1 MINIKHLPKFTY
13 ILILLYV
20 CIFLL
25 DLMIFKGELWQIGS
39 GKSFDNMEVNN
50 WYRLFTGSFF
60 HHNVL
65 HLLGN
70 SLALYFIGM
79 ILENKI
85 GSWNFLFIYF
95 LGNVGTSII
104 YSLIA
109 SYTDG
114 NGASPGIYA
123 LIACM
128 VILFLRNRSFINL
141 QFGNWPVNYT
151 FFYFIFANFVG
162 ISGLIVH
169 IIGFGLGSIFTLLF
183 CISKK

>member
-1 MINIKHLPKFTY
+1 MINYNRLPKFTCT
-13 ILILLYV
+13 LILLYL

-25 DLMIFKGELWQIGS
+25 DMMIFKGEIWKIGS
-39 GKSFDNMEVNN
+39 GKSFDNMEFNN

-60 HHNVL
+60 HHSIL

-70 SLALYFIGM
+70 SLALYFVGM

-85 GSWNFLFIYF
+85 GTWTFLCIYF

-104 YSLIA
+104 YSLIY
-109 SYTDG
+109 SYTGG

-128 VILFLRNRSFINL
+128 VILFLHNRSFMNL

-151 FFYFIFANFVG
+151 FLYFIFGNFIG
-162 ISGLIVH
+162 MSGLIVH
-169 IIGFGLGSIFTLLF
+169 IIGFAFGSIFTFLF
-183 CISKK
+183 LINKE